1 MALAM
6 IGAFVLALG
15 GVRMARRKEDRG
27 RGVLMIV
34 AAAVIVFNVVIWQ
47 CTYSFGVAPAM
58 PSPSWWY

>member
-15 GVRMARRKEDRG
+15 GVRNARRKEDRG

-34 AAAVIVFNVVIWQ
+34 AAAVIVFNGVIW
-47 CTYSFGVAPAM
+47 TV
-58 PSPSWWY
+58 

>member
-1 MALAM
+1 LGGFGPAAMALAM

-34 AAAVIVFNVVIWQ
+34 AAAVIVFNVVIW
-47 CTYSFGVAPAM
+47 TI
-58 PSPSWWY
+58 